1 MIRLVIPQTL
11 LASWKTTSASRGA
24 AKVVST
30 LEDPL
35 GEKWQLRAQSIM
47 LDVVPVSVPRDL
59 TCQRGDN
66 H

>member
-1 MIRLVIPQTL
+1 MGLVIPQAL
-11 LASWKTTSASRGA
+11 LASWKTTLVRGGA

-35 GEKWQLRAQSIM
+35 GEKWQLRAQSVM
-47 LDVVPVSVPRDL
+47 LDVVPISVPRDL
-59 TCQRGDN
+59 SCQRCDN